1 MGAITKVTRGEETKL
16 ETRTREQITKGTR
29 RGEEMMKK
37 TRGGKIKDTR
47 KREEIKRKG
56 QKQRKGRKQRNQVAK
71 A

>member
-1 MGAITKVTRGEETKL
+1 MGAIRTVTRGEETKL

-47 KREEIKRKG
+47 KREELREKVRNRGKG
-56 QKQRKGRKQRNQVAK
+56 GNNKGTK
-71 A
+71 

>member
-1 MGAITKVTRGEETKL
+1 MGAIRKVTRGEETKL

-47 KREEIKRKG
+47 KREELREKVRNRGKG
-56 QKQRKGRKQRNQVAK
+56 GNNKGTK
-71 A
+71 